1 MPDGVEVAHGTL
13 NPIAQVR
20 SLVRQPR
27 VPRDLQ
33 LGTIRILLA
42 ICVFM
47 GHMGLQQFAFM
58 PIGSGLFASYAVQ
71 AFFIVSGFYMSLV
84 LSGKYQSSR
93 LVDFYRTRFLKIM
106 PLYYI
111 CLILMLGLHF
121 GVNNWG
127 LNFFEYLY
135 SDRFAIDVYPL
146 IIVNPMFLSPDWTS
160 LAGFFILL
168 ISQVT
173 LVGQEWTYFM
183 ATDAQGVSYAGEFIG
198 TNNYL
203 NHSFLV
209 TADNMNVRIFIPT
222 LETPQ
227 IFMASYLLIP
237 QAWSLSH
244 ELIFYLLVPF
254 LVRLKN
260 WRLVLLTLAF
270 LVTRIYFLEIQN
282 LDYMKWYE
290 FKFFP
295 FELCFFLA
303 GMLSHRLFQYL
314 EENIFK
320 ESRRFRLPA
329 ILLLVIAMFSVGS
342 LPGYSNWIFY
352 GMLVL
357 LLPFAF
363 EGSDIRDVKMFE
375 SPLRSRLNKLDRRAG
390 ELAYPLY
397 TSHLAVLV
405 FMYAIVP
412 DLTTNLGA
420 LWSSSLILIFS
431 VALAIL
437 LLKFIQD
444 PIDRYR
450 RGHLSSSSAT
460 SRAERR
466 RRNKHLAR

>member
-1 MPDGVEVAHGTL
+1 
-13 NPIAQVR
+13 
-20 SLVRQPR
+20 
-27 VPRDLQ
+27 
-33 LGTIRILLA
+33 
-42 ICVFM
+42 
-47 GHMGLQQFAFM
+47 
-58 PIGSGLFASYAVQ
+58 
-71 AFFIVSGFYMSLV
+71 MSLV

-111 CLILMLGLHF
+111 CLILMLGLHI
-121 GVNNWG
+121 GVHNWG

-135 SDRFAIDVYPL
+135 SDRIATDMYPL
-146 IIVNPMFLSPDWTS
+146 IIVNSIFLSPDWTG

-203 NHSFLV
+203 DHAMSV
-209 TADNMNVRIFIPT
+209 TVDNMNVQIFIPT

-227 IFMASYLLIP
+227 IFMSSYLLIP

-244 ELIFYLLVPF
+244 ELMFYLLVPF
-254 LVRLKN
+254 LARLKN
-260 WRLVLLTLAF
+260 RRLILLTSAF
-270 LVTRIYFLEIQN
+270 FAMRIYFLEIQN
-282 LDYMKWYE
+282 MDFMKWYE

-295 FELCFFLA
+295 FELGFFLL
-303 GMLSHRLFQYL
+303 GMVSHRLFEYL
-314 EENIFK
+314 EQNFLRG
-320 ESRRFRLPA
+320 SRKFRLQA
-329 ILLLVIAMFSVGS
+329 IFLLMVAIFSVGY
-342 LPGYSNWIFY
+342 LPGYSNWVFY
-352 GMLVL
+352 GILFILM
-357 LLPFAF
+357 PFAF
-363 EGSDIRDVKMFE
+363 EGLDRKDEKTE
-375 SPLRSRLNKLDRRAG
+375 PATYRSRLTKLDRRVG

-412 DLTTNLGA
+412 DLTSDLGE

-444 PIDRYR
+444 PVDRYR

-466 RRNKHLAR
+466 RINKHLAR